1 MSLTIAL
8 DMMGGDFGPRITVP
22 AAIQVLENYPTLRFL
37 FFGDHAEIQ
46 HYLPTSHRALSERIT
61 IHHCSRQIYSD
72 TPIAQA
78 LRYSKGTS
86 LRLSI
91 EAVQKNYADA
101 CVSAGNTGALMGLS
115 KILLQAIPGIQ
126 RPALTSLIPTMN
138 GQHTVMLDLG
148 ANTEVST
155 DMLCQFAKM
164 GSIFAENML
173 DLVYPRVAL
182 LNIGIEAIKGLPHI
196 REAAAKL
203 EQAIDLNYVGFI
215 EGDQLLNHI
224 ADVIVAD
231 GFNGNIALKTLEGTA
246 KNIIHLLK
254 DNERSQPKWCAVWL
268 QQLLRHFLKDKYQQ
282 LQSFNPDK
290 HSGASLLG
298 LQSVIVKSH
307 GSSNSLAFAHAIE
320 HAILQVKLNIPE
332 KILTNLS

>member
-22 AAIQVLENYPTLRFL
+22 AAIQVLEKHPTLRFL
-37 FFGDHAEIQ
+37 FFGDHTEIQ
-46 HYLPTSHRALSERIT
+46 QYLPTSNHSLSERIT

-72 TPIAQA
+72 TPISQA

-86 LRLSI
+86 LRLAI
-91 EAVQKNYADA
+91 EAVQKNNAVA

-115 KILLQAIPGIQ
+115 KILIQPIPGIQ
-126 RPALTSLIPTMN
+126 RPALTSLIPTIN
-138 GQHTVMLDLG
+138 GHHTVMLDLG
-148 ANTEVST
+148 ANTEVSAE
-155 DMLCQFAKM
+155 MLCQFAKM
-164 GSIFAENML
+164 GSIFAENIL

-196 REAAAKL
+196 RQAAQQL
-203 EQAIDLNYVGFI
+203 EQSIDLNYVGFI
-215 EGDQLLNHI
+215 EGDQLLNHV

-254 DNERSQPKWCAVWL
+254 DNAQSQPKWCTAWL
-268 QQLLRHFLKDKYQQ
+268 HRILRHLLKDKYQQ

-307 GSSNSLAFAHAIE
+307 GSSNSDAFANAIE
-320 HAILQVKLNIPE
+320 HAIFQVNKNIPE
-332 KILTNLS
+332 KILKSLS

>member
-22 AAIQVLENYPTLRFL
+22 AAIQVLEKHPTLRFL
-37 FFGDHAEIQ
+37 FLGDHAEIQ
-46 HYLPTSHRALSERIT
+46 HYLPTSNRSLSERIT

-86 LRLSI
+86 LRLAI
-91 EAVQKNYADA
+91 EAVQKNNADA

-126 RPALTSLIPTMN
+126 RPALASLIPTMN

-148 ANTEVST
+148 ANTEVSA
-155 DMLCQFAKM
+155 DMLCQFARM
-164 GSIFAENML
+164 GAVFAENML
-173 DLVYPRVAL
+173 DLVYPRIAL

-196 REAAAKL
+196 REAASQL
-203 EQAIDLNYVGFI
+203 EQALDLNYVGFI

-224 ADVIVAD
+224 ADVIVSD

-254 DNERSQPKWCAVWL
+254 DNERSQPKWCMLWL
-268 QQLLRHFLKDKYQQ
+268 QQIFRHLLKDKYQQ

-307 GSSNSLAFAHAIE
+307 GSSNSVAFAHAIE
-320 HAILQVKLNIPE
+320 HAISQVNKNIPE
-332 KILTNLS
+332 KILTSLS